1 MMIVC
6 WLYVPTSTPC
16 SGSGS
21 GSGSDCGGARLPRS
35 CLCLALPPAAAAAE
49 SCAIISSNT
58 ALALTPSRT
67 TCAASSTHDD
77 SGPSGSGSS
86 APAAAA
92 APATPA
98 PATPAAPAAPAAA
111 PRVVRELF
119 FFQLSSTCS
128 DAAAGKR
135 FSMLWFWRRPCSQRC
150 LARSS
155 AVQSAASRA
164 SVSTP
169 SASSRRIMPTLHLLN
184 ISQSD
189 SAGG

>member
-35 CLCLALPPAAAAAE
+35 CLCLALALTLPPAAAAAE

-67 TCAASSTHDD
+67 TRAASSTHDD

-86 APAAAA
+86 APAA

-184 ISQSD
+184 I
-189 SAGG
+189 